1 MEMNAQSTVAL
12 DEYFARIGYTG
23 DLKPSL
29 ENLQQLHVR
38 HTQFIPFENLDPFL
52 RRPVRLDL
60 PSLQQK
66 LIREGRGGYCFEHN
80 LLFGHVLRAMGYGV
94 IGLAARVLWNQPDD
108 AITARGHM
116 LLRVEVDGR
125 DYIADT
131 GFGALTLT
139 APLRL
144 EAGVEQSTPHESFRL
159 MPCGAEFLLHAK
171 VGAWRTLYRFALHE
185 QLQPDYEVTNWYL
198 SNHPQSHFVT
208 GLIAARPA
216 PGGRYTLH
224 NTELAV
230 HDLRAG
236 TERCRLASPSALRA
250 VLEDH
255 FQLTLPDEPKMDEK
269 LERLCA
275 A

>member
-1 MEMNAQSTVAL
+1 MSAQPVVAL
-12 DEYFARIGYTG
+12 DEYFERIGYTG
-23 DLKPSL
+23 DRRPSL
-29 ENLQQLHVR
+29 ANLQELHAR

-60 PSLQQK
+60 ASLEQK
-66 LIREGRGGYCFEHN
+66 LIRERRGGYCFEHN
-80 LLFGHVLRAMGYGV
+80 LLFAHVLRALGYRV
-94 IGLAARVLWNQPDD
+94 TGLAARVLWSQPDD
-108 AITARGHM
+108 AITLRGHM
-116 LLRVEVDGR
+116 LLRVAIEGE

-139 APLRL
+139 APIRL
-144 EAGVEQSTPHESFRL
+144 VAGIEQATPHESFRL
-159 MPCGAEFLLHAK
+159 MTFGDEFLMQAK
-171 VGAWRTLYRFALHE
+171 VQDTWRTLYRFSLHE
-185 QLQPDYEVTNWYL
+185 QLQPDYEVTSWYL

-216 PGGRYTLH
+216 PGGRYTLR

-230 HDLRAG
+230 HDLQAG
-236 TERCRLASPSALRA
+236 TERRALANPAALRA

-255 FQLTLPDEPKMDEK
+255 FQLTLPDEPNMDERFE
-269 LERLCA
+269 LLWA

>member
-1 MEMNAQSTVAL
+1 MFAQSTVAL
-12 DEYFARIGYTG
+12 DEYFARIGYWG

-29 ENLQQLHVR
+29 ENLQQLHAR

-52 RRPVRLDL
+52 RRPVHLDL
-60 PSLQQK
+60 AALQQK

-94 IGLAARVLWNQPDD
+94 TGLAARVLWNQPDD
-108 AITARGHM
+108 AITVRGHM

-131 GFGALTLT
+131 GFGGLTLT

-144 EAGVEQSTPHESFRL
+144 EVRVEQSTPHESFRL
-159 MPCGAEFLLHAK
+159 MPFGHEFLLQAK
-171 VGAWRTLYRFALHE
+171 VGGAWLTLYRFALHE
-185 QLQPDYEVTNWYL
+185 QMQPDYEVTNWYL

-216 PGGRYTLH
+216 PGGRYTLR

-236 TERCRLASPSALRA
+236 TERRTLANPAALRA

-269 LERLCA
+269 FEQLWA

>member
-60 PSLQQK
+60 PSL
-66 LIREGRGGYCFEHN
+66 
-80 LLFGHVLRAMGYGV
+80 
-94 IGLAARVLWNQPDD
+94 
-108 AITARGHM
+108 
-116 LLRVEVDGR
+116 
-125 DYIADT
+125 
-131 GFGALTLT
+131 
-139 APLRL
+139 
-144 EAGVEQSTPHESFRL
+144 
-159 MPCGAEFLLHAK
+159 
-171 VGAWRTLYRFALHE
+171 
-185 QLQPDYEVTNWYL
+185 LQPDYEVTNW

-269 LERLCA
+269 LERLWA